1 MSRGELSHLMA
12 DPQIEKLL
20 IVQHRDVS
28 LQKIEQDLARIPI
41 ERGMVE
47 TEIAAEE
54 ANIEAVRQ
62 SLISKEVERKDLDV
76 EVQSKEGALLRFR
89 TQQSEVK
96 KNDEYQALTHQ
107 IEQTEAEI
115 SSLEEREIEL
125 MLDIDVAKEEFEAEK
140 AKIQVRIEAQRKEI
154 DLLTEREKNLEAS
167 VDQARAEVTESR
179 VDVDATYLEQ
189 YDRVKKMVK
198 RAPYLAPIEAHKC
211 GGCHLRVSNEVS
223 RGALDAGEPHFC
235 DQCAR
240 MVYA

>member
-1 MSRGELSHLMA
+1 MA

-28 LQKIEQDLARIPI
+28 LLKIEQDLARIPI

-47 TEIAAEE
+47 AEIASEE
-54 ANIEAVRQ
+54 TNIEAARQ
-62 SLISKEVERKDLDV
+62 SLISKEVQRKDLDNDV
-76 EVQSKEGALLRFR
+76 KSKEGALLRFR
-89 TQQSEVK
+89 TQQAEVK

-107 IEQTEAEI
+107 IEQTEADI

-125 MLDIDVAKEEFEAEK
+125 MLDIDTAKEEFEAEK
-140 AKIQVRIEAQRKEI
+140 AVIEVRIEAQRQEI
-154 DLLTEREKNLEAS
+154 ALLTAREENLNAS
-167 VDQARAEVTESR
+167 VDKARAEVAESR
-179 VDVDATYLEQ
+179 VGIDADYLEQ

-198 RAPYLAPIEAHKC
+198 RAPYLAKVEAHKC

>member
-1 MSRGELSHLMA
+1 MA

-28 LQKIEQDLARIPI
+28 LLKIEQDLARIPI
-41 ERGMVE
+41 ERAAVE
-47 TEIAAEE
+47 SAIAEEE
-54 ANIEAVRQ
+54 ANIEAARQ
-62 SLISKEVERKDLDV
+62 SLIAKEVERKDLDL
-76 EVQSKEGALLRFR
+76 EVKGKETALQRFR
-89 TQQSEVK
+89 TQQVEVK

-125 MLDIDVAKEEFEAEK
+125 MLDIDTVKEAFEAEK
-140 AKIQVRIEAQRKEI
+140 AVILVRIEEQRKEI
-154 DLLTEREKNLEAS
+154 ALLTEREQNLQAS
-167 VDQARAEVTESR
+167 VDAARAEVEAAR
-179 VDVDATYLEQ
+179 VGVDADYLQQ

-198 RAPYLAPIEAHKC
+198 RAPFLAKVEAHKC

-223 RGALDAGEPHFC
+223 RGAQDAGEPHFC

>member
-1 MSRGELSHLMA
+1 MA

-28 LQKIEQDLARIPI
+28 LLKIEQDLARIPI

-47 TEIAAEE
+47 AEIATEE
-54 ANIEAVRQ
+54 ANVEAARQ
-62 SLISKEVERKDLDV
+62 SLISKEVARKDIDV
-76 EVQSKEGALLRFR
+76 DVQSKEGALRRFR
-89 TQQSEVK
+89 TQQAEVK

-107 IEQTEAEI
+107 IEQAEADI

-125 MLDIDVAKEEFEAEK
+125 MLDIDTAKEEFEAEK
-140 AKIQVRIEAQRKEI
+140 ATILVRIETQRQEI
-154 DLLTEREKNLEAS
+154 DLLTKREGNLNAS
-167 VDQARAEVTESR
+167 VDQARAEVAESR
-179 VDVDATYLEQ
+179 VDVAADYIEQ

-198 RAPYLAPIEAHKC
+198 RAPYLANIEAHKC

-223 RGALDAGEPHFC
+223 RGARDAGEPHFC

>member
-54 ANIEAVRQ
+54 ANIEAARQ